1 MLYIA
6 DFMRDFHTKLYEVT
20 PEDLKRELTKH
31 ERTVKHS
38 LYMVM
43 GQHEHFQKDDAV
55 QFQEK
60 FHIRIDQMASDF
72 RTWKRAGC
80 KAYAKPKKYVSGR
93 IAGASKKA
101 FDMVLNK
108 YMLEASGV
116 AFQEQSSQSAPSI
129 DPSYFLKK
137 KDEEARVDDAA

>member
-6 DFMRDFHTKLYEVT
+6 DFMKDFHLKLYEVT

-31 ERTVKHS
+31 ERVVKHT

-43 GQHEHFQKDDAV
+43 GQHEHFRHDDAKA
-55 QFQEK
+55 FQEK
-60 FHIRIDQMASDF
+60 FHVRIDQMASDY

-80 KAYAKPKKYVSGR
+80 KPYAKPKKYVSGR

-108 YMLEASGV
+108 YMVEAGGVRPQTISTEELVDRSLILEEKS
-116 AFQEQSSQSAPSI
+116 
-129 DPSYFLKK
+129 DL
-137 KDEEARVDDAA
+137 VDDAA